1 MILIISSFYTIILLR
16 PSGTSS
22 ILEEEFSLD
31 SEVLQQPEFSL
42 DSEVLQQPEFS
53 LDSEVLQQPPQPIE
67 ARNYW
72 VAFEKN

>member
-42 DSEVLQQPEFS
+42 DSEVLQQP
-53 LDSEVLQQPPQPIE
+53 PQPIE

-72 VAFEKN
+72 VAFEKNQ